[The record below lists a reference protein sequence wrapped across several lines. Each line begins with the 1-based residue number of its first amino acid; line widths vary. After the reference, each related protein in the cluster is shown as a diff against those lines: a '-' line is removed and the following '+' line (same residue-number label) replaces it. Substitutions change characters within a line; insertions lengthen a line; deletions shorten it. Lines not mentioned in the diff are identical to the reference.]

1 MTDIVCLSVF
11 CPSASACP
19 CSPSLPHCHPAI
31 HGLFLCC
38 CPMLPLSVYS
48 PIILHIH
55 ACLLLCLFSL
65 SLTCAYL
72 SMFTCLKA
80 RVCVVSLYLSV
91 RHVCQYFIASHSLSV
106 WFVCSS
112 LCCLCHLPAQPSS
125 VQLSLHVSITLFGR
139 LSRVCPP
146 ALLAFLYCPSLPVQA
161 PPLLATCCSG
171 CTSYSVVTP
180 FF

>member
-125 VQLSLHVSITLFGR
+125 VQLSLHVSITLFGP
-139 LSRVCPP
+139 LPFWPSSTVPVCLFRPLPCWPP
-146 ALLAFLYCPSLPVQA
+146 AALVVPPTQLLHPS
-161 PPLLATCCSG
+161 SD
-171 CTSYSVVTP
+171 
-180 FF
+180 